1 MGGGFSF
8 FNKPKPKEEE
18 FDPTL
23 VERRDPLV
31 TTDEVMNSSEGMGRV
46 LYALENLKPGDQ
58 KRWSRLIKACNRI
71 VEQTVEEPDPIRL
84 EITEKTLKEICK
96 KRYDMAG
103 TATSDKIKL
112 MRKCYPKL
120 YDGHT
125 FELAKRNSQVE
136 RNEKGLSEE
145 MYAYGE
151 LDHEIF
157 ATIIEKMTAA
167 YGVKKQGIF
176 YDLGCGVGQLVFT
189 AALIGDFSS
198 VNGVEMITQLLENG
212 ERKTRKYNKMKTKYD
227 EFTPEMKRL
236 KINWPN
242 ENILAFDE
250 WTEATFILLHWT
262 AMNPSQVK
270 YISQKMD
277 FCDEGTQVVSFTHPI
292 RNPGFEILVQDTCR
306 VSWGE
311 AEFFIQEKMV
321 AGKPR
326 PAKKKDM

>member
-1 MGGGFSF
+1 MGGGFSNF
-8 FNKPKPKEEE
+8 FGRKPKEPE
-18 FDPTL
+18 FDPDL

-31 TTDEVMNSSEGMGRV
+31 TCDEVMNNSEGMGRV

-58 KRWSRLIKACNRI
+58 KRWSRLVKACNRVI
-71 VEQTVEEPDPIRL
+71 EQTIEEPDPIRV

-103 TATSDKIKL
+103 TATSDKIML

-120 YDGHT
+120 YQNHSY
-125 FELAKRNSQVE
+125 EHAKRNSQVE
-136 RNEKGLSEE
+136 RDEKGLSEE

-151 LDHEIF
+151 LDNEIF
-157 ATIIEKMTAA
+157 ATIMEKINSA
-167 YGVKKQGIF
+167 YGMKKQGIF

-198 VNGVEMITQLLENG
+198 VNGVEMITQLLECG
-212 ERKTRKYNKMKTKYD
+212 ERKTRKYNIMKGKFD
-227 EFTPEMKRL
+227 EFTKEMKRL

-242 ENILAFDE
+242 ENILAYDD
-250 WTEATFILLHWT
+250 WTEATCILLHWT
-262 AMNPSQVK
+262 AMNPSQIK

-277 FCDEGTQVVSFTHPI
+277 FCDEGTQVISFSQPVK
-292 RNPGFEILVQDTCR
+292 NPGFEILVQDTCR

-326 PAKKKDM
+326 PEKKSEL